1 MRIGIDARFFGS
13 LGKGLGRYTSELI
26 RELEEV
32 DKDNE
37 YVIFLRKENWDEYSP
52 KNPKFRKVLAEFPW
66 YSWKEQLVYPFW
78 LRGQKLDLMHFPH
91 FNVPLLYRKPFVV
104 TIHDLILL
112 HFPTP
117 RATTLGPLHFRIKY
131 LAYKFVIKSALKRAK
146 AILTVSK
153 FTQGEILTTFPF
165 TKDKPV
171 VVTYNACGNGI
182 GGPSKESAGGRNAAL
197 PSVRQPYMMYVGNAY
212 PHKNLER
219 LIRAFAEFRRMH
231 RKDFRLVLVGMM
243 DYFYSRLKDEAA
255 KRSLDENIL
264 FFGHAT
270 DTELASLYD
279 NAEFYIFP
287 SEYEGFG
294 IPPLEAMCR
303 GIPVASSGAS
313 CLPEILGD
321 SALYFD
327 PTDIKDMVKAM
338 RRMTEDSQL
347 RDRLKEKGREQS
359 GRYDWRTSAELAHK
373 AYMEAL
379 GITNDK

>member
-52 KNPKFRKVLAEFPW
+52 KNPNFRKILAEFPW

-78 LRGQKLDLMHFPH
+78 LRKQKLDLMHFPH

-117 RATTLGPLHFRIKY
+117 RATTLGPLRFRIKY

-171 VVTYNACGNGI
+171 VVAYNACGSEFS
-182 GGPSKESAGGRNAAL
+182 GPSKENAGGRITAP
-197 PSVRQPYMMYVGNAY
+197 PSVRQPCMMYVGNAY

-219 LIRAFAEFRRMH
+219 LIRAFAEFRRTY
-231 RKDFRLVLVGMM
+231 RKDFRLVLVGAM
-243 DYFYSRLKDEAA
+243 DYFYSRLRDEAA
-255 KRSLDENIL
+255 ERSLDENVL

-303 GIPVASSGAS
+303 GIPVASSNAS

-327 PTDIKDMVKAM
+327 PTDIEDMVKAM
-338 RRMTEDSQL
+338 QRMAEDSQL
-347 RDRLKEKGREQS
+347 RERLKEKGRERS
-359 GRYDWRTSAELAHK
+359 GRYDWRVSAELAHK